1 MVVRAVMEA
10 KVVAVN
16 LGLHPLAVLMAMY
29 IGLKTIG
36 VLGLVLGPIMV
47 VAVQAT
53 VKAVQS
59 VHK

>member
-1 MVVRAVMEA
+1 MEA